1 MRHKEG
7 LRITLVEESM
17 LSSAG
22 ILKDAPGTERSHG
35 LSAETV
41 RLFSLVAGAGEGGL
55 NRGRIPKELRANL
68 KEHLLPLEMQSLVE
82 WEKDNTGKDTY
93 LVLTWKGQE
102 ALEASRQKPAG
113 SSLAKRRRAAVHG
126 S

>member
-22 ILKDAPGTERSHG
+22 ILKDSPGTERSYG
-35 LSAETV
+35 LSAESV
-41 RLFSLVAGAGEGGL
+41 RLFSLVAGAGEDGL
-55 NRGRIPKELRANL
+55 NRSRLPKELRANL
-68 KEHLLPLEMQSLVE
+68 KEHLLPLEMQSLVA

-126 S
+126 A